1 MTRQMSSVW
10 LYRSEGIQAP
20 DHARCRLSQQDRDC
34 CTLSMLS
41 PDQYPSK
48 ITNIYAIKALDTLRC
63 MQLRS
68 ASLRIDVCADRARS
82 SASNVFFAPS
92 YLGMPW
98 LSLLSALTRLKRWQ
112 GNDTL
117 TALLGHSA
125 FPVDHGRLLLV
136 SGLRSGAKLLPALRV
151 RKAEMIG
158 IFIRLYQIGL
168 SRILSATSHSRK
180 RKREEGREIRSS
192 EILLCIS
199 ACINGDA
206 TNGFSKGDRFGYGIS
221 SRNPP
226 VPWYSMSALSLDN
239 VCSIWT
245 SLDGRCPL

>member
-20 DHARCRLSQQDRDC
+20 DHATCRLSQQDRDC

-68 ASLRIDVCADRARS
+68 ASLRIDVCADRAGS

-98 LSLLSALTRLKRWQ
+98 LSLLSVLTRVKRWQ

-151 RKAEMIG
+151 RKAEMIE

-180 RKREEGREIRSS
+180 RKREERSDHRRFYYAYLRAS
-192 EILLCIS
+192 TAMQPMDSPKATDSDTAYPAETLPFPGTACQLCHWTMF
-199 ACINGDA
+199 A
-206 TNGFSKGDRFGYGIS
+206 RFG
-221 SRNPP
+221 
-226 VPWYSMSALSLDN
+226 LL
-239 VCSIWT
+239 
-245 SLDGRCPL
+245 